1 MHTDI
6 NASTSRMWINPPMVY
21 DDTIPRTHISNRI
34 TAIVHNID
42 SSFAA

>member
-1 MHTDI
+1 
-6 NASTSRMWINPPMVY
+6 MWINPPMVY
-21 DDTIPRTHISNRI
+21 EDTIPRAHNSNKT

>member
-1 MHTDI
+1 
-6 NASTSRMWINPPMVY
+6 MWINPPMVY
-21 DDTIPRTHISNRI
+21 DDTIPKTHINTRS